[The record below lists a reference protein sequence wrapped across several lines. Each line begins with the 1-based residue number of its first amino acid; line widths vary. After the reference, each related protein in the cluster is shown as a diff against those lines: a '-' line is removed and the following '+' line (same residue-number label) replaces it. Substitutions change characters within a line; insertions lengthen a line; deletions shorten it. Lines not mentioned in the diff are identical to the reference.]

1 MSWASFYIRDL
12 LAGQTVKFR
21 PRGNSMKGRI
31 NSGDLCTVIPITDDV
46 TLEPGDIVLCKV
58 RGNQYLHLIQAKQ
71 DARYLIGNNRGGTNG
86 WTGINAIYGKCVN
99 VEP

>member
-1 MSWASFYIRDL
+1 
-12 LAGQTVKFR
+12 
-21 PRGNSMKGRI
+21 MKGRVE
-31 NSGDLCTVIPITDDV
+31 SGDLCTVVPITEDV

-71 DARYLIGNNRGGTNG
+71 DNRFLIGNNRGGTNG
-86 WTGINAIYGKCVN
+86 WTGLNSIYGKCIA